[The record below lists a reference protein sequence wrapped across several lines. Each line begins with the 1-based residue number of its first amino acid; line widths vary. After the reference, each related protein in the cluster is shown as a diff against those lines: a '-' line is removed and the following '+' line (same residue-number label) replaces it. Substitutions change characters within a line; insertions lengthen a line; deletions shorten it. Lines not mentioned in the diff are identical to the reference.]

1 MDASSFTPGDIVRV
15 WSAAGFVF
23 AMRPLEIR
31 DTTRA
36 TVTVSRKETIKAG
49 TLALYIGPNAKE
61 SKRLGQPMVDI
72 MLGER
77 ALSIDRRFLDGV
89 LV

>member
-1 MDASSFTPGDIVRV
+1 MDPGDLVRV
-15 WSAAGFVF
+15 WSPAGFVYAF
-23 AMRPLEIR
+23 ELIS
-31 DTTRA
+31 DTYWKSPNL
-36 TVTVSRKETIKAG
+36 VSG
-49 TLALYIGPNAKE
+49 TLGLYVGPNPKE

>member
-61 SKRLGQPMVDI
+61 SKRLGQPMVNI
-72 MLGER
+72 VVGEKNY
-77 ALSIDRRFLDGV
+77 SIDRRFLDVV